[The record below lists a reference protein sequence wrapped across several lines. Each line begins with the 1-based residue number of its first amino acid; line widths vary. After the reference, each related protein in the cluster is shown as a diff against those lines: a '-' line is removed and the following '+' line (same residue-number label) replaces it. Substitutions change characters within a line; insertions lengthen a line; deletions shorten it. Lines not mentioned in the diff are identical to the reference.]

1 MIFVVVLVV
10 IGGSLAVLDIP
21 TTSLPAA
28 LPIALAAAAGAAALI
43 AVLAIDR
50 TFAAA
55 QPPDDRRA
63 LAEYEMRQ
71 ALQFAVSF
79 APALLGF
86 VLAAMLGTRAAAVT
100 GLVFALVALWLA
112 RPSRRRLEGI
122 ERIWQ
127 DAGSRVSALR
137 AASNPPRDPHDRSIT
152 DDPDSGG

>member
-1 MIFVVVLVV
+1 
-10 IGGSLAVLDIP
+10 
-21 TTSLPAA
+21 
-28 LPIALAAAAGAAALI
+28 
-43 AVLAIDR
+43 
-50 TFAAA
+50 
-55 QPPDDRRA
+55 
-63 LAEYEMRQ
+63 
-71 ALQFAVSF
+71 
-79 APALLGF
+79 
-86 VLAAMLGTRAAAVT
+86 MLGTRAAAVT